1 MLAFLITER
10 MDSNTLG
17 LNLVLPSLSTGLL
30 NKVAFLNSK
39 NQSAW
44 RHLASVKIRAINRP
58 IGRAMII
65 IKAFI
70 IQ

>member
-1 MLAFLITER
+1 
-10 MDSNTLG
+10 MDGNILG
-17 LNLVLPSLSTGLL
+17 LNLVLPVLSTGLL
-30 NKVAFLNSK
+30 KGVTFLNNK

-58 IGRAMII
+58 IGRAIMI